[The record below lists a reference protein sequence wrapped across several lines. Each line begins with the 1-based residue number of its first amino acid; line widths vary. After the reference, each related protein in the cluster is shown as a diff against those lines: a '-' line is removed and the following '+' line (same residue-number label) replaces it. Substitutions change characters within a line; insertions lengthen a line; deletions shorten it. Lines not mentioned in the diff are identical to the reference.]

1 MRTFWMVQKDILL
14 LLRNKKTFLLLLL
27 MPLIL
32 IAILGSALS
41 NVFSEEEVDSIAQ
54 FQIGVIDED
63 RSEQSETFIQEA
75 LQVPL
80 KSYVSVVELTRKE
93 LNDAIKQQE
102 IRTALIIPAG
112 FGDSRQQQQAPNLTI
127 VAIDANSIETNLIK
141 SAVMQYDETSIR
153 MNAAIEVITSYSGG
167 SAINLISSV
176 APESFIEQQSATQQ
190 EELDEATM
198 PFVEVTATG
207 TTKSVS
213 SFQYYAVAMGVM
225 YLLLT
230 VITLVGAMLEEKNDT
245 VYARQL
251 TTRMV
256 AWQYTLSKFIGML
269 LISLLQL
276 TIIIGVTSFV
286 YGVDWGDSIGA
297 IMITMISF
305 TVSTSGLAVFIA
317 SLMRREQSFHS
328 VGMLGTQIMSALGG
342 SFVPIYMFPDW
353 IAMLGKL
360 LPNSLALQMF
370 LSIMTGGNVASIM
383 NEAMIATIVGLL
395 LLSVAWW
402 RMASK
407 GGEAVHA

>member
-75 LQVPL
+75 LQTHL
-80 KSYVSVVELTRKE
+80 KSYVSVAELTREE

-112 FGDSRQQQQAPNLTI
+112 FGDSRQHQQAPNLTI

-153 MNAAIEVITSYSGG
+153 MSAAIEVITSYSGS
-167 SAINLISSV
+167 SAVNRASSV
-176 APESFIEQQSATQQ
+176 APEPFIEQQSATQQ
-190 EELDEATM
+190 EELDEATI

-207 TTKSVS
+207 TSKSVS

-251 TTRMV
+251 TTRMM

-286 YGVDWGDSIGA
+286 YSVDWGDSIGA
-297 IMITMISF
+297 IMLTMLSF

-370 LSIMTGGNVASIM
+370 LSIMTGGSVASIM
-383 NEAMIATIVGLL
+383 QEAIIATGVGLL